1 MRHGGAANAA
11 RVWRARDGAL
21 RFCVGPRPYRDP
33 EAGLAARIDA
43 LDARVRE
50 LEARLGPRGRS
61 ALAPTERASL
71 DHARHEARAP
81 SHGTALASMGDRAAR
96 LERYVAALEASVGDE
111 AAHAA
116 RLRALPT
123 DVPLP
128 PSPAHLARAVAAARE
143 GLDAAWSA
151 LAARA
156 HHLVA
161 THDADV
167 SSARTGPLELAVRF
181 AFRGCPMALAG
192 WPRRRA
198 AFRGGTLDVEWTL
211 ATSVPACAPSLHVRE
226 EGLVDR
232 VARLVGRAL
241 DVETG
246 DPSFDGLFRVRAEPP
261 DGARDLLPEPVR
273 YRALE
278 LARAAVPELGVDP
291 STRSAWV
298 RFACGLDDAVF
309 LTAARLVVGLR
320 EAALRPPAVSA
331 GAPSRP

>member
-1 MRHGGAANAA
+1 MTLSREASRRVRHGGAANAA
-11 RVWRARDGAL
+11 RVWRARDGAH
-21 RFCVGPRPYRDP
+21 
-33 EAGLAARIDA
+33 ASAW
-43 LDARVRE
+43 ARVLPRSGGGP
-50 LEARLGPRGRS
+50 ARRGSTPSTRARGSSKPGSARAAGARS
-61 ALAPTERASL
+61 PTERASL

-96 LERYVAALEASVGDE
+96 PSGTSRPGASVGDE

-123 DVPLP
+123 DVLLAPCLP
-128 PSPAHLARAVAAARE
+128 PTWRGRSPRRAKGWTRQ
-143 GLDAAWSA
+143 SA

-167 SSARTGPLELAVRF
+167 VRSHGPLELAVRF

-198 AFRGGTLDVEWTL
+198 ASGGTLDVEWTL

-291 STRSAWV
+291 SQARV
-298 RFACGLDDAVF
+298 RFARARHAVF
-309 LTAARLVVGLR
+309 
-320 EAALRPPAVSA
+320 
-331 GAPSRP
+331 